1 MQTPKFTWIIMIIYC
16 SCGLKQSRGATR
28 QILNKLLVISKVSRC
43 DLNSVISKRWRSEIL
58 WSYLPFS
65 NHYDDKEYAIC
76 EIKAWATPTEL
87 TSWSCWTSLLDKRK
101 WAHEWKLVTFGGIDW
116 TTIQFRS
123 NKIADLRNML
133 KLEDLP
139 FCFVIL
145 CIYNVLAEKLFKVP
159 SLLQLGCVNGSDL
172 HSVQAL

>member
-1 MQTPKFTWIIMIIYC
+1 MDGKRFLIPEDAKEKEFRLWYINTN
-16 SCGLKQSRGATR
+16 
-28 QILNKLLVISKVSRC
+28 ILYITKNGSLRNAI
-43 DLNSVISKRWRSEIL
+43 RSQRHRL
-58 WSYLPFS
+58 CLSLS
-65 NHYDDKEYAIC
+65 QRYDDKEYAIC

-145 CIYNVLAEKLFKVP
+145 CIYNVLAEKLFKVL
-159 SLLQLGCVNGSDL
+159 SLLQLGCMNGSDL